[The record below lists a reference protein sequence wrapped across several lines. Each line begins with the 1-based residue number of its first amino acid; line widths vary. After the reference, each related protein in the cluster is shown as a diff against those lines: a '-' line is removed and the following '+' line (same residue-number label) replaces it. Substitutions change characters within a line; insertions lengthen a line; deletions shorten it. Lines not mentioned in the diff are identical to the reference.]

1 MLPRGGPEAPWH
13 LIANPG
19 ITVLAHTG
27 GWIDIYS
34 ATAGLIRLTGGS
46 RRRSQWKVSRRDG
59 ATIELQLTSTRLGMS
74 YAEWHFTGP
83 QFRARRRVQV
93 IPDGPPALTIDTEIS
108 SKISG
113 KFIEDLA
120 LEPYPLLIGGLM
132 SRFTGASSK
141 ASLQER
147 IQWDA
152 TLGFTSVSRTFTDL
166 YRNLAAKLMRYRFE
180 VSGDKV
186 VALPNRSQ
194 SQSGPALLEIGMPI
208 AFMSSIGDDPLVPS
222 HDARSLQMTAA
233 FEGDAQFAAVVGLGD
248 DLSRLDE
255 TASIVSKADRA
266 ESLESQKCMWSLAF
280 EPESGGDLV
289 PALERES
296 AWHAN
301 YLKSLQIHDAYF
313 EVRYPSQASAYGFI
327 HGLQGAPRDY
337 AISSVPLTLID
348 PGGARD
354 ALEMMMRMTRPSGAM
369 HYAHTGR
376 GQVVSGGIHSYPSDL
391 PIFLIWALAE
401 YIWAAGDFGFLDRE
415 IPFYPKER
423 ETSSTVAE
431 RIELAFRYLRDELGC
446 GEHGL
451 LRVGSGDW
459 SDPITAMAP
468 DRKAFHEHGESG
480 FNTAFAAYA
489 LPRAA
494 SLVGNPSAQEMQDF
508 AASLESAMEQTWNG
522 RWFYRG
528 YDGLGAPLGNDHL
541 FLDGQVFCLI
551 ANIGGRRA
559 ELTSVIKER
568 LMDPSKIGPT
578 ILDKPHP
585 VRFGILPPGWDCNGG
600 VWAAINAL
608 TAWGLSLA
616 DASLGWECLSKQLLR
631 AHARAYPHIWYG
643 IWSGP
648 DAYNSWMGDREGE
661 TFVQP
666 ATPMAEFPQ
675 PNSNAHAGPLLGLM
689 KVLGIESTPDGLEV
703 CERPGY
709 DKLPFDSWRLICS
722 LTRLGSDEKAQGTT
736 ATRNGKRE

>member
-1 MLPRGGPEAPWH
+1 MLPRGGTETPWH
-13 LIANPG
+13 LIANPE
-19 ITVLAHTG
+19 IAVLAHTR
-27 GWIDIYS
+27 GWIDIYC
-34 ATAGLIRLTGGS
+34 ATTGLIRLAGGS
-46 RRRSQWKVSRRDG
+46 KRRTQWKVAGQDG
-59 ATIELQLTSTRLGMS
+59 TTIDLQSTSTRLGMS
-74 YAEWHFTGP
+74 YAEWHFKGRHI
-83 QFRARRRVQV
+83 RARRRVQV
-93 IPDGPPALTIDTEIS
+93 NPDGPPALTIDTEIS
-108 SKISG
+108 SEISG

-120 LEPYPLLIGGLM
+120 LGPYPLLIGGLM

-141 ASLQER
+141 ASLREQ
-147 IQWDA
+147 IQWDT
-152 TLGFTSVSRTFTDL
+152 TLAVTSVSRTVTDL
-166 YRNLAAKLMRYRFE
+166 YRSLAAKLMRYRIE
-180 VSGDKV
+180 SSGERI
-186 VALPNRSQ
+186 VALPNRSRRRG
-194 SQSGPALLEIGMPI
+194 GPALLEIGMPI
-208 AFMSSIGDDPLVPS
+208 VFMSSIGDDPLAPVHNS
-222 HDARSLQMTAA
+222 KSLQMTAA
-233 FEGDAQFAAVVGLGD
+233 FEGDARFAVVVGLGE
-248 DLSRLDE
+248 DLSELDA
-255 TASIVSKADRA
+255 TASIVSEAGRA
-266 ESLESQKCMWSLAF
+266 EVAEVQRRTWSLAF
-280 EPESGGDLV
+280 ESRDGDDL
-289 PALERES
+289 PRAIERES
-296 AWHAN
+296 AWHAS
-301 YLKSLQIHDAYF
+301 YLKSLQVHDAYF
-313 EVRYPSQASAYGFI
+313 EARYPAQASAYGFI

-337 AISSVPLTLID
+337 AISAVPLTLID

-354 ALEMMMRMTRPSGAM
+354 ALEVMMRMTRPSGAM
-369 HYAHTGR
+369 HYAHTGH

-391 PIFLIWALAE
+391 PIFLIWALTE
-401 YIWAAGDFGFLDRE
+401 YIWATGDLEFLSKE

-423 ETSSTVAE
+423 KTSSTVAK

-446 GEHGL
+446 GEHNL

-468 DRKAFHEHGESG
+468 DRKAFHDHGESG
-480 FNTAFAAYA
+480 FNTAFAAYV

-494 SLVGNPSAQEMQDF
+494 GLLDDRTAGEMRDF
-508 AASLESAMEQTWNG
+508 AASLEFAMEQTWNG

-528 YDGLGAPLGNDHL
+528 YDGLGAPLGDDHL

-559 ELTSVIKER
+559 ELASVIKER

-616 DASLGWECLSKQLLR
+616 DASLGWECLSKQLLL

-689 KVLGIESTPDGLEV
+689 KVLGIEATPSGLRV
-703 CERPGY
+703 CERPRS
-709 DKLPFDSWRLICS
+709 DRLPFDSWHLTCS
-722 LTRLGSDEKAQGTT
+722 LTRLDPHEQAQDQT
-736 ATRNGKRE
+736 ATKNGIRE